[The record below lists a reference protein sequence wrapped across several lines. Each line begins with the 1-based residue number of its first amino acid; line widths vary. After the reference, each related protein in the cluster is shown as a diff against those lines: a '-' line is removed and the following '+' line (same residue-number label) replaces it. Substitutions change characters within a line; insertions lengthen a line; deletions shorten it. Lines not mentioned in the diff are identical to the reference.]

1 MSDEAPG
8 TNCTSGGKQVNVGL
22 DVNLSGVLDPAEI
35 TSTSYVCNGAAGATG
50 AGGLNSLISS
60 AIEPTG
66 ANCPYGG
73 IKTTSGLDSN
83 ADGVLDAAEISGTQ
97 YVCNGATGPAGAT
110 GATGTNGLT
119 TLVSMSD
126 ESPGANCS
134 SGGKRVDF
142 GLDVNLS
149 GVLDAAEITST
160 SYVCNGTAGATGADG
175 ATVRRAQAQGRQA
188 QQVRRAPM
196 ASTA

>member
-1 MSDEAPG
+1 MSDEASG

-83 ADGVLDAAEISGTQ
+83 ADGVLTPQKSAA
-97 YVCNGATGPAGAT
+97 
-110 GATGTNGLT
+110 
-119 TLVSMSD
+119 
-126 ESPGANCS
+126 
-134 SGGKRVDF
+134 R
-142 GLDVNLS
+142 
-149 GVLDAAEITST
+149 ST
-160 SYVCNGTAGATGADG
+160 SAMARR
-175 ATVRRAQAQGRQA
+175 VRQGRP
-188 QQVRRAPM
+188 VRLARM
-196 ASTA
+196 D